1 MLGIQIF
8 SASVVFYSLFAC
20 VVFGIAIVVYVST
33 RRPAKN
39 TTVLDDLILD
49 ERQKNVDG
57 YTGTIDGATAVC
69 TTDLRPAG
77 TVTVEGTPLD
87 VVTEGNFVKKG
98 NIVKIINVDGSRI
111 LVRQI

>member
-57 YTGTIDGATAVC
+57 YTGGATAVC